1 MLKRKSSVIP
11 LSVMRLV
18 LGARLICAFHRP
30 DIKKESK
37 KARKET
43 TGSDEVSL
51 AIYRLGDLY

>member
-18 LGARLICAFHRP
+18 LGAWLISAFHRP

-37 KARKET
+37 KAQKET
-43 TGSDEVSL
+43 RGSDEVSL
-51 AIYRLGDLY
+51 VIYRPGGLY